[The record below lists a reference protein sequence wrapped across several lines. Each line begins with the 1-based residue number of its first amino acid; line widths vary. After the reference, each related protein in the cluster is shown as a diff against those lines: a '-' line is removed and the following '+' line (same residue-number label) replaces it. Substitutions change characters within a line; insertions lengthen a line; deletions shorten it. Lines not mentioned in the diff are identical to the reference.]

1 MLCVCV
7 LRRLKH
13 DNLMDMVGFSCD
25 GQYPCVV
32 YPLMPNGSLLD
43 RLACLVSPHLAMAA
57 GFGALSNIISPI
69 FLLIPQE
76 GNPPLSWKQRCL
88 IAEGTAN
95 GLEYLHRNHHVHRDV
110 KR

>member
-1 MLCVCV
+1 MCV

-43 RLACLVSPHLAMAA
+43 RLACLVSPHLAIAA
-57 GFGALSNIISPI
+57 GFGALSNIILLI
-69 FLLIPQE
+69 FLPNTSGRE
-76 GNPPLSWKQRCL
+76 S
-88 IAEGTAN
+88 TVV
-95 GLEYLHRNHHVHRDV
+95 LETEVFDS
-110 KR
+110 